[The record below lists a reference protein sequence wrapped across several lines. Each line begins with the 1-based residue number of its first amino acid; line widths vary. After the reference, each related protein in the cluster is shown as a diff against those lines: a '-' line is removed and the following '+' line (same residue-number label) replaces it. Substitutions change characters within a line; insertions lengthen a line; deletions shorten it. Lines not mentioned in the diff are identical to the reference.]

1 MAQTNLLKLNRVRNE
16 AMRVILGTTKDT
28 PTETMRFMIDL
39 PPVQTRHK
47 VEQVEAY
54 FSTVES
60 HHSPLREAVKD
71 TMGCRLVRG
80 KSWNGPAEGSILQVC
95 QRRDGVERITA
106 FQSA

>member
-1 MAQTNLLKLNRVRNE
+1 MAQTNLLKLNRERNE

-28 PTETMRFMIDL
+28 PTETMRFMLDL

-54 FSTVES
+54 FSAVET

-71 TMGCRLVRG
+71 WIV
-80 KSWNGPAEGSILQVC
+80 
-95 QRRDGVERITA
+95 
-106 FQSA
+106 

>member
-1 MAQTNLLKLNRVRNE
+1 MAQTYLLKLDRVQNE

-28 PTETMRFMIDL
+28 PTETMRFMLDL

-47 VEQVEAY
+47 VKQVEAY
-54 FSTVES
+54 FSAVET
-60 HHSPLREAVKD
+60 HHSLLREAVKD